1 MSRHPQQIRAASAAS
16 AASSRMPVSKISVP
30 PVPVPAQEQ
39 PRPAPSDDIWSKC
52 PTCKEISFRKE
63 VERNLNVC
71 PKCAHHFRLTVSQR
85 LSITLDRGS
94 WKEMFS
100 EVAIGDP
107 LKFVDSKPYPKRM
120 EQARAASGRNDA
132 VVTGIGKIEDR
143 TVAIGVMDFE
153 FMGGSMGVVVGE
165 KLARIF
171 GVGTRRGLPVVVFC
185 ASGGA
190 RMQEGALSLMQ
201 MAKVSTA
208 VARHRDARLPYISV
222 LCDPT
227 TGGVAASFAMLGD
240 LNIAEP
246 GALIGFAGRR
256 VTRQTSNQELPD
268 DFQKSEFLLAH
279 GMLDAIVPRS
289 QMRFTLARL
298 LAMLMRPGA
307 VRAHGK

>member
-1 MSRHPQQIRAASAAS
+1 MVREETEQPQVES
-16 AASSRMPVSKISVP
+16 VSP
-30 PVPVPAQEQ
+30 PPAPAQT
-39 PRPAPSDDIWSKC
+39 PSDDIWSKC
-52 PTCKEISFRKE
+52 PSCKEISFRKE

-85 LSITLDRGS
+85 LSITVDRGS
-94 WKEMFS
+94 WREMFADL
-100 EVAIGDP
+100 AIGDP
-107 LKFVDSKPYPKRM
+107 LGFVDSKPYPKRM
-120 EQARAASGRNDA
+120 RQAREASGRNDA
-132 VVTGIGKIEDR
+132 VVVGIGKIEDR
-143 TVAIGVMDFE
+143 PVAIGVMDFE

-171 GVGTRRGLPVVVFC
+171 NLATRRGLPVIVFC

-208 VARHRDARLPYISV
+208 IARLRDARLPYLSV

-246 GALIGFAGRR
+246 DALIGFAGRR
-256 VTRQTSNQELPD
+256 VTRQTSNQELPEN
-268 DFQKSEFLLAH
+268 FQRSEFLLAH
-279 GMLDAIVPRS
+279 GMLDAIVPRH

-298 LAMLMRPGA
+298 LTILTRTKASRS
-307 VRAHGK
+307 GKK